1 MLSLYW
7 KIFIGFWVSS
17 MMLSSAALYLSHQI
31 QGVSSIDL
39 QGISP
44 IKIVQRTAFI
54 VRRLPDE
61 IIDWQR
67 QLSENDI
74 HLYFKKKTNSPLTQQ
89 VFDEE
94 INRLFNQLNKK
105 HYYESSNLT
114 RLQVARKET
123 SINGD
128 EIKFIIDM
136 PSRNILKLR
145 DWVNRIGVQFS
156 LALAL
161 SALICF
167 VLARYL
173 TRNIKQLSITSKAL
187 ADGDLSARV
196 TLSNLSKNDELSILG
211 DDFNKMASALED
223 STEQQKRLVRDISH
237 ELRSPLARLQISL
250 ELAKQKG
257 GSKDLDR
264 IDIEAN
270 RLNDLI
276 GQLLSMP
283 DQSSNLNDTIDLI
296 ELTKDILNDGE
307 IEAQVK
313 KVKLKFKSNVKE
325 ALVSANLTQ
334 LQSALENIVR
344 NAIKYTD
351 EDTYV
356 NIEISEMNK
365 KNINEFNLEVS
376 DSGPGVPNE
385 DLKKIF
391 EPFYRVDQARN
402 RKTGGFG
409 IGLSIVKR
417 VIKAHGGRIEAINQN
432 KGLAIKIS
440 LPKANV

>member
-417 VIKAHGGRIEAINQN
+417 VIKAHGGRIEAVNQN

>member
-1 MLSLYW
+1 MEGIDPYDFELL
-7 KIFIGFWVSS
+7 IFDRWGQIVWE
-17 MMLSSAALYLSHQI
+17 SHDI
-31 QGVSSIDL
+31 TVAWDGMYKGKPL
-39 QGISP
+39 QEGMYNW
-44 IKIVQRTAFI
+44 I
-54 VRRLPDE
+54 VR
-61 IIDWQR
+61 
-67 QLSENDI
+67 
-74 HLYFKKKTNSPLTQQ
+74 
-89 VFDEE
+89 
-94 INRLFNQLNKK
+94 
-105 HYYESSNLT
+105 
-114 RLQVARKET
+114 
-123 SINGD
+123 
-128 EIKFIIDM
+128 
-136 PSRNILKLR
+136 
-145 DWVNRIGVQFS
+145 
-156 LALAL
+156 
-161 SALICF
+161 
-167 VLARYL
+167 
-173 TRNIKQLSITSKAL
+173 
-187 ADGDLSARV
+187 
-196 TLSNLSKNDELSILG
+196 
-211 DDFNKMASALED
+211 
-223 STEQQKRLVRDISH
+223 
-237 ELRSPLARLQISL
+237 
-250 ELAKQKG
+250 
-257 GSKDLDR
+257 
-264 IDIEAN
+264 
-270 RLNDLI
+270 
-276 GQLLSMP
+276 
-283 DQSSNLNDTIDLI
+283 
-296 ELTKDILNDGE
+296 TKDILNDGE

-432 KGLAIKIS
+432 KGLTIKIS